1 MIKMV
6 EDTVTSKVAEL
17 LSRMSHRWEFASQQK
32 PFTDTARQ
40 TDIIAMCDGRET
52 VVIEAKS
59 HDVKIEKGVKQ
70 LHNRYFGKRLKPA
83 FQRVSDTLET
93 GLVLR
98 YPEAVQNVSD
108 AELEHALVHTDEI
121 EYCVIMA
128 DGEGNFPKSGSAK
141 GSLRDI
147 ANALHIGA
155 SPTKKIREVAEVYN
169 IGMKEWAARIERSIK
184 NRPALGDMLG
194 EIIGK
199 DADVE
204 TCKTACMFIIDAFIF
219 QDAVAGKADFKK
231 VRRLAHYD
239 EPATLVRYDGIIR
252 DWLRILKVN
261 YVPIFLD
268 AFAIVKI
275 LREYDEDMARRVLEG
290 LLETAIDIS
299 NSHLQQVHEI
309 GGELFQDLV
318 VDRDNVKAHYT
329 LPESATLLSALVCP
343 DIDVNNLPKVA
354 DYACGTGALINGVYK
369 RIQQLY
375 EQKTGES
382 SVHIHR
388 EMVENNLGACDIY
401 PHATHLTFTAMAS
414 THPTTT
420 LGQTRVITAPY
431 GNHKG
436 IGFLTGSLELLN
448 TQQLYL
454 QTLGTMAEQIIG
466 DAEIATVDYKLEFPD
481 GEMDIVV
488 MNPPF
493 TKPSSNN
500 GRGGAYSTFQSSS
513 HDEDVQKALQDKLNS
528 MQTSV
533 YSAKA
538 GFASAFVEMADNK
551 LKHGGRAGFI
561 IPQTMMTAPSWRKVR
576 NLLASEYHDVI
587 VITLS
592 SNGFEMAF
600 SHDTFMAECM
610 VVATK
615 GVKTNASI
623 PTGRARFVC
632 LDSRPDSLL
641 SAKMIASKI
650 LDADDSRSIESAPH
664 GGDELYIG
672 ECNFGRMLDAPID
685 EREWV
690 VARTDSLSLLQ
701 VAYNLSVGRLHLP
714 QMTKWQAIPMTTIG
728 DVGIVG
734 YSHPK
739 IKHPATGAFDMHLC
753 RSSTQDGYDALWQV
767 QSEMQRAMV
776 AQPDYKAQV
785 RNGKEKSAADIL
797 DRASCTHFHMN
808 PGYSANS
815 MLASYT
821 AEPSIGVRSLTDVKL
836 DNTEC
841 DKAWTLWM
849 NSTLG
854 LLCHWLNSGKQQ
866 QGRGMYVDSQVP
878 NIPTL
883 DVRQLTDEQ
892 LAAADAIFAE
902 LKDTRMLPYNEC
914 KSDEWRHVL
923 DARLLAEVLGI
934 TDKATHRAMQDLR
947 EMLCA
952 EPTIAGTKLEENF
965 CNLEEERKKFNLDGN
980 ATVDADALKMQKRKL
995 ASVGVWLPNGRDGT
1009 PSP

>member
-261 YVPIFLD
+261 YVPIFKD
-268 AFAIVKI
+268 AVAIVKI

-343 DIDVNNLPKVA
+343 DIDVDNLPKVA
-354 DYACGTGALINGVYK
+354 DYACGTGALLNGVYK

-375 EQKTGES
+375 EQKTGRS
-382 SVHIHR
+382 SREIHR
-388 EMVENNLGACDIY
+388 EMMENNLAASDIY

-414 THPTTT
+414 THPTTI
-420 LGQTRVITAPY
+420 LGQTRVITALY
-431 GNHKG
+431 GKREG
-436 IGFLTGSLELLN
+436 GEFLTGSLELLN

-454 QTLGTMAEQIIG
+454 PTLGTMAEQIIG
-466 DAEIATVDYKLEFPD
+466 DADIATVDYKLEFPD
-481 GEMDIVV
+481 GEMDMVII
-488 MNPPF
+488 NPPF
-493 TKPSSNN
+493 SKNADANSKKGKGAFKAKNRSKEEEKLMMAALKKKSPRIANGNN
-500 GRGGAYSTFQSSS
+500 GLGSW
-513 HDEDVQKALQDKLNS
+513 
-528 MQTSV
+528 
-533 YSAKA
+533 
-538 GFASAFVEMADNK
+538 FVDMVDRK
-551 LKHGGRAGFI
+551 LKTGGTMGFI
-561 IPQTMMTAPSWRKVR
+561 
-576 NLLASEYHDVI
+576 LLSTTLMGSSTKKLRQMLAEEYHDVI
-587 VITLS
+587 VVTIAQKS
-592 SNGFEMAF
+592 GYDSAF
-600 SHDTFMAECM
+600 SHDTSMRECI

-615 GVKTNASI
+615 GVGAN
-623 PTGRARFVC
+623 TGRATFVC
-632 LDSRPDSLL
+632 LTERPDSLL
-641 SAKMIASKI
+641 SAQTLANMIRRQSVRRR
-650 LDADDSRSIESAPH
+650 LEDGPN
-664 GGDELYIG
+664 GGDELRLG
-672 ECNFGRMLDAPID
+672 EDLAGHVLDAPID
-685 EREWV
+685 ENEWATSNIRAFSLMQIGYHLREG
-690 VARTDSLSLLQ
+690 
-701 VAYNLSVGRLHLP
+701 NLHLP
-714 QMTKWQAIPMTTIG
+714 RLFNSHTIPMCTIG
-728 DVGIVG
+728 DIAEVGINNA
-734 YSHPK
+734 S
-739 IKHPATGAFDMHLC
+739 IKDETRGDGAFQV
-753 RSSTQDGYDALWQV
+753 REGAPTSGETYPALWKV
-767 QSEMQRAMV
+767 TAETQRAMHTSV
-776 AQPDYKAQV
+776 NASARIQPGQEKKAH
-785 RNGKEKSAADIL
+785 DIL
-797 DRASCTHFHMN
+797 ARKSHTHYHVRLRFTSNSIIASWTDE
-808 PGYSANS
+808 A
-815 MLASYT
+815 T
-821 AEPSIGVRSLTDVKL
+821 IGVNSLTNVVL
-836 DNTEC
+836 DNAQYEA
-841 DKAWTLWM
+841 AWTLWT

-854 LLCHWLNSGKQQ
+854 MLCHWMSASKQQ
-866 QGRGMYVDSQVP
+866 PGRGHSSLSHLP
-878 NIPTL
+878 SIATL
-883 DVRQLTDEQ
+883 DVRELTPEQ
-892 LAAADAIFAE
+892 LWKADAIFAE
-902 LKDTRMLPYNEC
+902 LKDARMLPYNEC

-934 TDKATHRAMQDLR
+934 TDKATHKAMQDLR

-980 ATVDADALKMQKRKL
+980 ATADADALKMQKRKL
-995 ASVGVWLPNGRDGT
+995 ASVGIWLPDGREGT